1 MKRVLIIDPDRS
13 LRNQVQAK
21 LEHHGFEA
29 MHAISYDD
37 ALLAVS
43 FTRMDLLIFG
53 RGFTE
58 VEKARMAC
66 ELNEDGI
73 TAPIISLR
81 EAGGAERLYP
91 FISAV
96 LPETVQHQE
105 LAARATDL
113 VEVSR
118 AA

>member
-1 MKRVLIIDPDRS
+1 VKRVLVIEPDRS

-21 LEHHGFEA
+21 LEHHGFEVV
-29 MHAISYDD
+29 HSECYDD
-37 ALLAVS
+37 ALLVVS
-43 FTRMDLLIFG
+43 FSRVQLIVFG
-53 RGFTE
+53 RNIPE
-58 VEKARMAC
+58 IEKAQMAC

-81 EAGGAERLYP
+81 DAGGAERLYP
-91 FISAV
+91 YISAV

-105 LAARATDL
+105 LAARATEL
-113 VEVSR
+113 VDVNQ